1 MGSNIVVKLENVSK
15 YYKLYDSPKG
25 RLKEALHPFRK
36 KYHKEFY
43 ALNNISFELKRGECL
58 GVIGK
63 NGMGKSTLLKLI
75 AHIIEPSFGTI
86 QVNGTVSALLE
97 LGTGFNPEFTGRQN
111 IYFYGTI
118 LGFRK
123 NQIEEKVE
131 KIIRF
136 ADIGEYIDQPVRTYS
151 SGMFVRL
158 AFSVQTSLEPDI
170 LIVDEVLSVGDI
182 FFQQKC
188 HSRIEELL
196 SRGTSLIIVSH
207 DMQLIE
213 KYSNNTIVLSNGE
226 LLFKGNP
233 HTAIQ
238 KYYSLADNYPLD
250 SSKNVI
256 KDNNTINLPMEE
268 KNSNKIDD
276 WPDYEFLIDTNS
288 LEVHGGKKVAQLTKL
303 AVCNTKRKVASN
315 FKVGEKII
323 FFYEVNTYN
332 DVDIPI
338 GAVVLI
344 NRLNI
349 PIHGKDTLQYSSS
362 TKNIFPNIKAGSIIR
377 FKQEFTLDISP
388 GEYTFT
394 IAFGAVK
401 RENLDEIN
409 KVDFDT
415 RDHFIKWIFRVAQAG
430 RIFISP
436 DNEGMIL
443 PFHGYV
449 NLEGNFQISVNDQIS
464 IR

>member
-1 MGSNIVVKLENVSK
+1 MNHNLVVKLEDVSK
-15 YYKLYDSPKG
+15 YYRLYGSSKD
-25 RLKEALHPFRK
+25 RLKEALNPFGK

-43 ALNNISFELKRGECL
+43 ALKNISFELNKGKCL

-63 NGMGKSTLLKLI
+63 NGMGKSTLLKII
-75 AHIIEPSFGTI
+75 AHVIPPSSGNIF
-86 QVNGTVSALLE
+86 VNGSVSALLE

-118 LGFRK
+118 LGFSK
-123 NQIEEKVE
+123 NQIEKKVE
-131 KIIRF
+131 EIIRF
-136 ADIGEYIDQPVRTYS
+136 ADIGEYIDQPVKTYS

-188 HSRIEELL
+188 HSRIEKLL

-213 KYSNNTIVLSNGE
+213 KYSNDTIVLSNGE

-238 KYYSLADNYPLD
+238 KYYSLADNYPLTP
-250 SSKNVI
+250 SENVI
-256 KDNNTINLPMEE
+256 EDDNTINLSLEE
-268 KNSNKIDD
+268 KISDKIDD

-288 LEVHGGKKVAQLTKL
+288 LEVHGDQKVARLTKL
-303 AVCNTKRKVASN
+303 AVCNTKKKATSN
-315 FKVGEKII
+315 FKVGEKVI
-323 FFYEVNTYN
+323 FFYEVNIYN
-332 DVDIPI
+332 DIDIPV

-349 PIHGKDTLQYSSS
+349 PVHGKDTLQYPTSN
-362 TKNIFPNIKAGSIIR
+362 KNAFPKIKAGSIIR
-377 FKQEFTLDISP
+377 FKQEFILDISP

-401 RENLDEIN
+401 SENLDEIN

-415 RDHFIKWIFRVAQAG
+415 RDHFIKWIFRASQAG
-430 RIFISP
+430 RILISP
-436 DNEGMIL
+436 NNEGMIL

-449 NLEGNFQISVNDQIS
+449 NLESNFQMS
-464 IR
+464 ITNQN

>member
-1 MGSNIVVKLENVSK
+1 MNHNLVVKLENVSK
-15 YYKLYDSPKG
+15 YYRLYGSSKD
-25 RLKEALHPFRK
+25 RLKEALNPFGK

-43 ALNNISFELKRGECL
+43 ALKNISFELNKGKCL

-63 NGMGKSTLLKLI
+63 NGMGKSTLLKII
-75 AHIIEPSFGTI
+75 AHVIPPSSGNIF
-86 QVNGTVSALLE
+86 VNGSVSALLE

-118 LGFRK
+118 LGFSK

-131 KIIRF
+131 EIIRF
-136 ADIGEYIDQPVRTYS
+136 ADIGEYIDQPVKTYS

-188 HSRIEELL
+188 HSRIEKLL

-213 KYSNNTIVLSNGE
+213 KYSNDTVVLSNGE

-238 KYYSLADNYPLD
+238 KYYSLADNYPTAPSED
-250 SSKNVI
+250 VI
-256 KDNNTINLPMEE
+256 KDDNTINLSLEE
-268 KNSNKIDD
+268 KISDKIDD

-288 LEVHGGKKVAQLTKL
+288 LEVHGDQKVARLTKL
-303 AVCNTKRKVASN
+303 AVCNTKKKATSN
-315 FKVGEKII
+315 FKVGEKVI
-323 FFYEVNTYN
+323 FFYEVNTY
-332 DVDIPI
+332 DEIDIPV

-349 PIHGKDTLQYSSS
+349 PVHGKDTLQYPTS
-362 TKNIFPNIKAGSIIR
+362 TKNVFPKIKAGSIIR
-377 FKQEFTLDISP
+377 FKQEFILDISP

-415 RDHFIKWIFRVAQAG
+415 RDHFIKWIFRAAQAG
-430 RIFISP
+430 RILISP
-436 DNEGMIL
+436 NNEGMIL

-449 NLEGNFQISVNDQIS
+449 NLESNFQMS
-464 IR
+464 ITNQN